1 MVTRG
6 VVVRGVNLIKV
17 YRKGHL
23 EVQALRG
30 VTVEFEPGTITAVM
44 GPSGS
49 GKTTLLN
56 LLGGIDKPTGGM
68 VFHGDKRIDVMEGE
82 DLDRYRLLNVGFVFQ
97 VFNLIPTLS
106 ALENVELPMAL
117 AGKPKQERRAKALEL
132 LELVG
137 LKGREDHRPG
147 ELSGGEQQRLAIAI
161 ALANDPPI
169 IFADEPTAELDYDNA
184 KVVIDLLV
192 RLAHEENR
200 TVVVTTH
207 DPRVAIRTDKIIRL
221 EDGVLKGVYAPTQLE
236 ETLQPTRHGSLSGLA
251 EVIRARIARIN
262 EEIEILEARVREGK
276 LSLKEAV
283 ERYIKLKKARD
294 ALEDLLASIG
304 G

>member
-1 MVTRG
+1 MVHG

-56 LLGGIDKPTGGM
+56 LLGGIDKPAGGM
-68 VFHGDKRIDVMEGE
+68 VFHGDKMIDVMEGE

-97 VFNLIPTLS
+97 VFNLIPTLT

-117 AGKPKQERRAKALEL
+117 AGKPKQERREKALEL
-132 LELVG
+132 LDLVG

-161 ALANDPPI
+161 ALANNPPI

-184 KVVIDLLV
+184 KAVIDLLV
-192 RLAHEENR
+192 RPAHEENR
-200 TVVVTTH
+200 IVVVTTH
-207 DPRVAIRTDKIIRL
+207 DPRVAIKTDRIIRL

-236 ETLQPTRHGSLSGLA
+236 ETLQPARRGSLSSLA
-251 EVIRARIARIN
+251 EVIRARIAKIDD
-262 EEIEILEARVREGK
+262 EIEMLEARVREGK
-276 LSLKEAV
+276 LSLREVV
-283 ERYIKLKKARD
+283 ERYVRLKRARD

>member
-1 MVTRG
+1 MTRG

>member
-1 MVTRG
+1 MARG

-137 LKGREDHRPG
+137 LKGREDHKPG

-283 ERYIKLKKARD
+283 ERYMKLKKARD

>member
-1 MVTRG
+1 MARG

-97 VFNLIPTLS
+97 VFNLILTLS

-137 LKGREDHRPG
+137 LKGREDHKPG

-283 ERYIKLKKARD
+283 ERYMKLKKARD